1 MGLKGKADMITSVLW
16 KDRYGFAQNSEL
28 EENQSLQE
36 AGQEAVTAFHE
47 FCSGRDACLEQSSGS
62 EV

>member
-1 MGLKGKADMITSVLW
+1 MGLKGRADMITFMLW
-16 KDRYGFAQNSEL
+16 KDHYGFTQDSEL

-36 AGQEAVTAFHE
+36 AGSEAVAEFHE
-47 FCSGRDACLEQSSGS
+47 FCSGSDACLEQSSGS